1 MPLYIIKED
10 ITKLKVDAIVNA
22 TNQKMVPD
30 GGVDAAIHKAAG
42 SELMECCKK
51 LGGVGVG
58 EAKVTPAFN
67 LPAKY
72 VIHTVGPVW
81 MGGKSGERAL
91 LRSCYTECLDI
102 AIQKKCKSIAFPL
115 ISAGLHGYP
124 KSKVLNEAEGVI
136 KKFIDHHE
144 IDVYLVVYDKSLYSV
159 NKKLCSDVQ
168 RYIDCLSG
176 KNTFRDVKA
185 PSAGKLSLDLGK
197 KTGFENSREE
207 SEGRY
212 CCRIRKPS
220 VYEERENRFSA
231 IEYISKSST
240 PNIDEISRRLSRTEK
255 SFAETLFYFIDK
267 KGMTDVQAYKGANV
281 SRKAFSKLRCEKDYK
296 PSKATAMSY
305 AISLRL
311 NLDETKILLSAAGY
325 ALSHSLHM
333 DLAIEYFLLTGEYK
347 DIHEINQILYQFDLP
362 SLGCEK

>member
-1 MPLYIIKED
+1 MPFEIVRND
-10 ITKLKVDAIVNA
+10 ITKMTVDAIVNTA
-22 TNQKMVPD
+22 YPRPVIGAGTDSRIHEVAGPELLKARQGIGNI
-30 GGVDAAIHKAAG
+30 GVGCAAI
-42 SELMECCKK
+42 
-51 LGGVGVG
+51 
-58 EAKVTPAFN
+58 TPAFD
-67 LPAKY
+67 LCAKY

-136 KKFIDHHE
+136 KKFIDQHE

-168 RYIDCLSG
+168 RYIDGLSG
-176 KNTFRDVKA
+176 KNTFRDVKEL
-185 PSAGKLSLDLGK
+185 SAGKLSLDLGK
-197 KTGFENSREE
+197 KTGFEFSREG
-207 SEGRY
+207 SEVAY
-212 CCRIRKPS
+212 YSRIRKPS

-255 SFAETLFYFIDK
+255 SFAETLF
-267 KGMTDVQAYKGANV
+267 
-281 SRKAFSKLRCEKDYK
+281 
-296 PSKATAMSY
+296 
-305 AISLRL
+305 
-311 NLDETKILLSAAGY
+311 
-325 ALSHSLHM
+325 
-333 DLAIEYFLLTGEYK
+333 
-347 DIHEINQILYQFDLP
+347 
-362 SLGCEK
+362 